1 MDTTKLKNFATA
13 ARRSLIDEVTANLS
27 KVLAEGSSA
36 QREHPEAIKSL
47 QKALKQYGE
56 EQLIERVAYIWFN
69 RFCAL
74 RFMDVNRYTR
84 VGVVSPVEGHM
95 QPEILAEAKMG
106 NIDEEQVP
114 EPVRQRITGLLNH
127 QITSEDGQLEAYR
140 MLLVATCNYW
150 NKAMPFLFQ
159 LIDDNT
165 ELLMHEDLLSANSIL
180 AHTREAMTV
189 SA

>member
-1 MDTTKLKNFATA
+1 MNATELKRFATT
-13 ARRSLIDEVTANLS
+13 ARRTLIEQVQAKLEY
-27 KVLAEGSSA
+27 VLARDSSA
-36 QREHPEAIKSL
+36 QRKHPVAIKSL
-47 QKALKQYGE
+47 QQAIEQYGE

-114 EPVRQRITGLLNH
+114 EPVRQRITGRLNH
-127 QITSEDGQLEAYR
+127 QITSEDGQLE
-140 MLLVATCNYW
+140 T
-150 NKAMPFLFQ
+150 
-159 LIDDNT
+159 
-165 ELLMHEDLLSANSIL
+165 
-180 AHTREAMTV
+180 
-189 SA
+189 